1 MKKLFKISSVV
12 LTFLLIMTSL
22 TSVSV
27 FAASTDPRL
36 TVGNGSG
43 YGIDI
48 GVSSA
53 AELNVMETRIVK
65 ATAGGA
71 VVTNQ
76 QESVNSSN
84 IIVYKLPIPNF
95 SAGKQLDKYI
105 LRFAN
110 NNASP
115 NGGWNAKKIP
125 GTDISNL
132 TASAITPNANAYDI
146 AYTNRYTKD
155 FGSYP
160 VRIGTIDISS
170 YAKECYN
177 AGQEFFYIA
186 VYSNGTNKIWNLSN
200 TTVNGESSGFNGD
213 DVKPYVYYTEAN
225 AGEFTFSSVT
235 NPASLNDDVKFTFS
249 NPVVASSVT
258 PEDFTV
264 TDLSGE
270 TVEVLEDE
278 INVSGATVSLN
289 KAWDAYGYYT
299 VEFSGEVSDKYGQK
313 LNVQSSTQFEI
324 SGDSETL
331 TIATKPLVRVC
342 DGTNTGCGHSQAGY
356 FETQGTN
363 QDVLTQRHYVLFQVD
378 LSDIDADALIVDAK
392 FNYYAT
398 ANTSLSREKL
408 RVVPNYEW
416 TSDNGTDAAYYSSMT
431 AAYNNSANK
440 IESTTNIVADSK
452 YDLVTADVADIISGI
467 LANSNGSKK
476 VTFAIHNNY
485 TNYVLGNGSSYEK
498 DWEPKLTVNLVNKSF
513 DAVTTS
519 PAKCGKM
526 NGVSE
531 NIELTLATV
540 IADEFA
546 NGNYIQLKDMKG
558 NNKVDATVSV
568 NGSKITI
575 DPAADLAAYTEYK
588 VVLKSGIT
596 DVFGTPLNSDKVIHR
611 FTSGSA
617 LVFNE
622 IKFTDEVA
630 PVYDATNVIT
640 GYDAGDEITAVT
652 KFENTSGIDLP
663 VLMIIAI
670 YDSDNS
676 LIKVDAVGGPFE
688 AQANQT
694 IQFSKTIEVPSD
706 AENTYIEAFAWNN
719 LEDMRPVCLPGRIEQ
734 N

>member
-1 MKKLFKISSVV
+1 MKKLFRISSLV
-12 LTFLLIMTSL
+12 LTFLLIVTSL

-36 TVGNGSG
+36 TVGNGTE
-43 YGIDI
+43 YDIDI
-48 GVSSA
+48 GVSDA
-53 AELNVMETRIVK
+53 AELNIMETRIVK

-71 VVTNQ
+71 VVTSQ
-76 QESVNSSN
+76 LESVNKDN

-110 NNASP
+110 NNATPS
-115 NGGWNAKKIP
+115 GGWNAKKIP

-132 TASAITPNANAYDI
+132 TAATITPNANAYDI
-146 AYTNRYTKD
+146 AYTNRYSKT

-160 VRIGTIDISS
+160 VNIGTIDISS

-200 TTVNGESSGFNGD
+200 TTVNAADSGFNGD
-213 DVKPYVYYTEAN
+213 DVKPYVYYTEAD
-225 AGEFTFSSVT
+225 AGEFTFSSVV
-235 NPASLNDDVKFTFS
+235 NPASSNDCVKFTFS

-258 PEDFTV
+258 LEDFTV

-270 TVEVLEDE
+270 TVEVSEDE

-299 VEFSGEVSDKYGQK
+299 VEFNGEISDIYGQK
-313 LNVQSSTQFEI
+313 LNVQNSTQFEI

-342 DGTNTGCGHSQAGY
+342 DGTNANCGHSQGY
-356 FETQGTN
+356 FETQGSE
-363 QDVLTQRHYVLFQVD
+363 QKVLTQKHYVLFQVD
-378 LSDIDADALIVDAK
+378 LSDIDADSLIADAK

-398 ANTSLSREKL
+398 ANTSLSKDKL
-408 RVVPNYEW
+408 RIVPDYEW
-416 TSDNGTDAAYYSSMT
+416 TTDAGLDTDYYNSMKE
-431 AAYNNSANK
+431 AYNNSANK
-440 IESTTNIVADSK
+440 IESTTNIVADSN

-467 LANSNGSKK
+467 LADGNAPKK
-476 VTFAIHNNY
+476 VTFAVYNAY
-485 TNYVLGNGSSYEK
+485 TNYVLGHGSSYKK
-498 DWEPKLTVNLVNKSF
+498 DWEPELIVNLVNKSF
-513 DAVTTS
+513 DAVTTF

-540 IADEFA
+540 IDDSFA
-546 NGNYIQLKDMKG
+546 NDTYIQLQDMAG
-558 NNKVDATVSV
+558 NKIDATVSV
-568 NGSKITI
+568 NGSKVTI
-575 DPAADLAAYTEYK
+575 DPVADLAAYTEYK
-588 VVLKSGIT
+588 VVLKNGIE
-596 DVFGTPLNSDKVIHR
+596 DAYENIIDDGDKVIHR

-617 LVFNE
+617 LVFDE
-622 IKFTDEVA
+622 IKFTDDVS
-630 PVYDATNVIT
+630 PIYDAVNVIT
-640 GYDAGDEITAVT
+640 GYNAGDEVTAVT

-663 VLMIIAI
+663 VLMIIAL
-670 YDSDNS
+670 YGSDDS
-676 LIKVDAVGGPFE
+676 LIKIDAVGGPFD

-706 AENTYIEAFAWNN
+706 AVDTYIKAFAWNN
-719 LEDMRPVCLPGRIEQ
+719 LENMRPVCVPGIIEQ